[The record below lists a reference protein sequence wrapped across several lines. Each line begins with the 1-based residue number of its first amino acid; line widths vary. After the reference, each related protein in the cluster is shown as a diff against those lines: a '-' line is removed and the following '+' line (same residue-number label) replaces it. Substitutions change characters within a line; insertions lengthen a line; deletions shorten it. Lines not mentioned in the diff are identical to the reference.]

1 MRLFH
6 SLASANALDI
16 ALVCQ
21 CKELEISYG
30 TQFWETS
37 INSPE
42 EATEIVKKAK
52 DELLERD
59 WDSTVHCA
67 RSHSSLLQVGDKV
80 IVNEWRGVWDE
91 ALNHGS
97 KGTKLS
103 QNLFKVLCRPLF
115 GDRSCKLCSVS
126 ISESSYANHIYTV
139 HDFPLARI
147 IQSIREDKSE
157 LFTNSALSCINF
169 N

>member
-1 MRLFH
+1 M
-6 SLASANALDI
+6 
-16 ALVCQ
+16 
-21 CKELEISYG
+21 K
-30 TQFWETS
+30 
-37 INSPE
+37 
-42 EATEIVKKAK
+42 
-52 DELLERD
+52 
-59 WDSTVHCA
+59 
-67 RSHSSLLQVGDKV
+67 
-80 IVNEWRGVWDE
+80 E

-147 IQSIREDKSE
+147 IQSIRGQIRTIYKP
-157 LFTNSALSCINF
+157 ALSCINF